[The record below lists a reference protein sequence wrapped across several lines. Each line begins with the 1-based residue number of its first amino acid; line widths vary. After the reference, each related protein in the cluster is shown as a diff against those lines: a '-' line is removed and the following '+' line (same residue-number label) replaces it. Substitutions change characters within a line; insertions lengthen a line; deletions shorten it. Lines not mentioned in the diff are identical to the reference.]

1 MAGYVEVPIELDD
14 DTYDAI
20 VELIGS
26 DDEDDIKAFIVKAL
40 TKFAENEGYNINNE
54 YQFSEDE

>member
-1 MAGYVEVPIELDD
+1 MSGGYVEVPIELDD

-26 DDEDDIKAFIVKAL
+26 DDEDDIKRFIIKTL
-40 TKFAENEGYNINNE
+40 TEYAENEGYLDDE
-54 YQFSEDE
+54 YEFSEND

>member
-1 MAGYVEVPIELDD
+1 MAGYVEIPIEVDD

-26 DDEDDIKAFIVKAL
+26 DDENDIKAFIIRVL
-40 TKFAENEGYNINNE
+40 TECAENEGHIEDGYE
-54 YQFSEDE
+54 FSEDD